1 MGFIYSEAAGVLGG
15 SATTA
20 GLAGEAVGHSA
31 QLGAIGGEVLP
42 AGLEEIS
49 IANQAKIAEVTAQAA
64 AMLATSSAWQ
74 TEYAVS
80 VGMSSAITTLSD
92 ALNAATLGAIV

>member
-31 QLGAIGGEVLP
+31 QLGAVGAEVLP

-49 IANQAKIAEVTAQAA
+49 VANQAKIAEYTAQAA
-64 AMLATSSAWQ
+64 AMLGTSAGFQ
-74 TEYAVS
+74 TEYGVS
-80 VGMSSAITTLSD
+80 VGMSSAITTLTD
-92 ALNAATLGAIV
+92 ALNAATLNAVV